1 MGFCYL
7 RVGVTI
13 IGKISQHLMA
23 MRQNT
28 ITRLTMQL
36 QNMEA
41 ICREF
46 KGNKTILQ
54 FFTKEYTEYETDQ
67 NTIKCGIWY

>member
-1 MGFCYL
+1 
-7 RVGVTI
+7 
-13 IGKISQHLMA
+13 MA

-28 ITRLTMQL
+28 ITRLTMEL
-36 QNMEA
+36 QNMDA

-46 KGNKTILQ
+46 KGNKKKE

-67 NTIKCGIWY
+67 NTIKCGI